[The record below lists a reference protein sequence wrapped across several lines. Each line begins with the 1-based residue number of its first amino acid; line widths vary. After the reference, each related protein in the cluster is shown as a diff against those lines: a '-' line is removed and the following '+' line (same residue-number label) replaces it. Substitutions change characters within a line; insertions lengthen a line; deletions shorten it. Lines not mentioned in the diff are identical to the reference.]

1 MEVKHHQINNL
12 ATRLPKLELSY
23 ETVVHKKVS
32 SIYDICISIPT
43 GKRQFAWF
51 SYDEDG
57 DVCYLMDLTKE
68 MKINRI
74 TQINT
79 EFSQP
84 LSLGTILYGTMCE
97 INGLQFFVIDDIYYY
112 KGIYIKSLTF
122 GEKMTYLIDV
132 VSNYVSPEFKNIS
145 SVVFKLACMETS
157 LSNVAE
163 LIESQS
169 FYETQ
174 MSRSAYNSHHI
185 QFRSTT
191 QIMPY
196 LNHTYKNK
204 TYTATASIEPQ
215 IFIPRNDLDFGAAAY
230 KSEAVFRVMAD
241 IQSDIYLL
249 YAYNEGIFEFYDIAY
264 IGSRKESVF
273 MNSLFRNVRENS
285 NIDYG
290 EESEDED
297 MFQNTNIDKYVDL
310 KREYKMSFSFHH
322 KFKKWV
328 PIRTVDAKTKC
339 VNISQLIRNS
349 NNNSKPY
356 SNNNSSTNNYSNNN
370 NSKPYSNNNYSN
382 NNNSKPYSNNN
393 YSNNNNSKPYSNN
406 NYSNNNNS
414 KPYSN
419 NNYSNNNNSK
429 PYSNNNNSK
438 PYSNNNNSKPYSNN
452 NNYKPPIPIAPVLYI
467 PCSTPIAI
475 IKPSHKQPL
484 SYYNRERKL

>member
-23 ETVVHKKVS
+23 ESVVHKKVS

-68 MKINRI
+68 MKISRI

-79 EFSQP
+79 DFSQS

-97 INGLQFFVIDDIYYY
+97 INGLHFFVIDDIYYY
-112 KGIYIKSLTF
+112 KGIYIKPLTF

-132 VSNYVSPEFKNIS
+132 VSNYLKPEFKNIS
-145 SVVFKLACMETS
+145 SVVFKLACMETC
-157 LSNVAE
+157 LSNVSE
-163 LIESQS
+163 LIESQT

-174 MSRSAYNSHHI
+174 MSKSAYNSHHI

-191 QIMPY
+191 HIMPY

-204 TYTATASIEPQ
+204 TYTATSAVEPK
-215 IFIPRNDLDFGAAAY
+215 IFIPRNDLDFGAVAY

-310 KREYKMSFSFHH
+310 KQEYKMSFSFHH

-339 VNISQLIRNS
+339 VNISQLTRNS
-349 NNNSKPY
+349 NNYSKPY
-356 SNNNSSTNNYSNNN
+356 SNNNYSNNNNSKHYSITNNYSNNNNSKPYSSTNNYSNNN
-370 NSKPYSNNNYSN
+370 NSKPYSSTNNYSN
-382 NNNSKPYSNNN
+382 NNNSKPYSSTNN
-393 YSNNNNSKPYSNN
+393 YSNNNNSKPYS
-406 NYSNNNNS
+406 
-414 KPYSN
+414 KPQ
-419 NNYSNNNNSK
+419 
-429 PYSNNNNSK
+429 
-438 PYSNNNNSKPYSNN
+438 
-452 NNYKPPIPIAPVLYI
+452 IPIAPILYI

-475 IKPSHKQPL
+475 IKSSHKQPL

>member
-23 ETVVHKKVS
+23 ESVVHKKVS

-68 MKINRI
+68 MKINHI

-79 EFSQP
+79 KFSQP

-97 INGLQFFVIDDIYYY
+97 INGLRFFVIDDIYYY
-112 KGIYIKSLTF
+112 KGIYIKPLTF

-132 VSNYVSPEFKNIS
+132 VSNYVKPEFKNIS
-145 SVVFKLACMETS
+145 SVVFKLACMETC
-157 LSNVAE
+157 LSNVSE
-163 LIESQS
+163 LIESQT

-174 MSRSAYNSHHI
+174 MSKSAYNSHHI

-204 TYTATASIEPQ
+204 VYTATASVEPQ

-264 IGSRKESVF
+264 IGSRKESAF

-310 KREYKMSFSFHH
+310 KREYKMSFEFHH

-339 VNISQLIRNS
+339 VNISQLTRNSKPYS

-356 SNNNSSTNNYSNNN
+356 SNNNSKPYSNNSSKPYSN
-370 NSKPYSNNNYSN
+370 NSSKPYSNNNY
-382 NNNSKPYSNNN
+382 PNN
-393 YSNNNNSKPYSNN
+393 YS
-406 NYSNNNNS
+406 
-414 KPYSN
+414 
-419 NNYSNNNNSK
+419 
-429 PYSNNNNSK
+429 
-438 PYSNNNNSKPYSNN
+438 
-452 NNYKPPIPIAPVLYI
+452 KPPIPIAPMLYI
-467 PCSTPIAI
+467 PSDKPIAI
-475 IKPSHKQPL
+475 IKSSHKQPL